1 MSFIFQKIIKKM
13 KKDFK
18 QTENTEARSESV
30 VSCELFH
37 GGLEVTNVTL
47 NKEYSGLKHFS
58 NLTKKNRDW

>member
-18 QTENTEARSESV
+18 QTENTEARSKSV
-30 VSCELFH
+30 VSCELFY

-47 NKEYSGLKHFS
+47 NKEYSGLKHF
-58 NLTKKNRDW
+58 